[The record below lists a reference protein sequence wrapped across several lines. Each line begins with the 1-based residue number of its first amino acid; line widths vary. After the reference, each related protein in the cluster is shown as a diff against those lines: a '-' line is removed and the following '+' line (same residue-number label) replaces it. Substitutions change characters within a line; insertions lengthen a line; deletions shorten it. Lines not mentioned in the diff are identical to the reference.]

1 MDTIKFNTGREYSLH
16 GQRVIATQLDN
27 GHIILVDIDRHI
39 DIMLLAGVGFNE
51 REIMQ
56 AYDHAWTTFPE
67 KINMSYSEYYD
78 IVRELRELASA

>member
-1 MDTIKFNTGREYSLH
+1 MQTLKFNTGREYSAN
-16 GQRVIATQLDN
+16 GQRIIATLLDN
-27 GHIILVDIDRHI
+27 GHIIVIDLDRHI

-67 KINMSYSEYYD
+67 SINMSYSEYYD